1 MLEELSKLEDQLRDL
16 SHNQEALELIK
27 DFANK
32 LKKQDRQ
39 IIFSA
44 EGSLII
50 KPIFHQDMLE
60 KGLIDDNEDP
70 FTLLQGDIVSTDS
83 AYLCGERLK
92 GMKFAIASS
101 TCDLV
106 KNRRQY
112 VALLRL
118 QPIVREDP
126 KIKAILG
133 ELLKFQSTQ
142 RMYLPRLDNDPP
154 DVIANSIVF
163 DGVVQIRLEDLFLA
177 TRHASLSLVGWRIFG
192 SLVRT
197 IMVRAGDSEVKMRS
211 QSS

>member
-70 FTLLQGDIVSTDS
+70 FTLLSLFYQSWKTVTLFKRQIPFRVS
-83 AYLCGERLK
+83 
-92 GMKFAIASS
+92 IQVAS
-101 TCDLV
+101 
-106 KNRRQY
+106 N
-112 VALLRL
+112 
-118 QPIVREDP
+118 
-126 KIKAILG
+126 
-133 ELLKFQSTQ
+133 
-142 RMYLPRLDNDPP
+142 
-154 DVIANSIVF
+154 
-163 DGVVQIRLEDLFLA
+163 
-177 TRHASLSLVGWRIFG
+177 
-192 SLVRT
+192 
-197 IMVRAGDSEVKMRS
+197 
-211 QSS
+211 